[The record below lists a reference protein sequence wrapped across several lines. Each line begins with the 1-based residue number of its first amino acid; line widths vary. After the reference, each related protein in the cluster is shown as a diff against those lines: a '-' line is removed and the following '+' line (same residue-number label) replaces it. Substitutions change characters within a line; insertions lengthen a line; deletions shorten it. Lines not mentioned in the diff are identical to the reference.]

1 MPTYIDI
8 HDLPG
13 AVTAEDLAKTHL
25 ADQQVQGK
33 HGVEYHKYWVNRKN
47 GKLFCM
53 CTAPS
58 AEAAAAVHQEAH
70 GNTALKIIEVTADL
84 ADAFMGASDVNLDG
98 AALQPRSREYDT
110 GTRTV
115 LFTDIVGSTSLTQRL
130 GDDAAI
136 TMVGVHDSIVRA
148 ALAGENG
155 REVKH
160 TGTASWRPFFRPPRP
175 FVAVSRC
182 SRISGSTA
190 LGIPIYR
197 LEFASESPPANRS
210 SVTTISSVQPSSWR
224 RGFAPTPIPTAS

>member
-13 AVTAEDLAKTHL
+13 AVTAEDLAKAHL

-84 ADAFMGASDVNLDG
+84 ADAFMGASDVDLDG

-115 LFTDIVGSTSLTQRL
+115 LFIFRC
-130 GDDAAI
+130 AA
-136 TMVGVHDSIVRA
+136 SAPAAVRA
-148 ALAGENG
+148 PRAATLLPSQQAL
-155 REVKH
+155 
-160 TGTASWRPFFRPPRP
+160 
-175 FVAVSRC
+175 
-182 SRISGSTA
+182 
-190 LGIPIYR
+190 
-197 LEFASESPPANRS
+197 
-210 SVTTISSVQPSSWR
+210 
-224 RGFAPTPIPTAS
+224 

>member
-13 AVTAEDLAKTHL
+13 AVTAEDLAKAHL

-84 ADAFMGASDVNLDG
+84 ADAFMGASDVDLDG
-98 AALQPRSREYDT
+98 AALSAPKPRVRYWHAHCALYRYRRIDEP
-110 GTRTV
+110 
-115 LFTDIVGSTSLTQRL
+115 
-130 GDDAAI
+130 DA
-136 TMVGVHDSIVRA
+136 T
-148 ALAGENG
+148 AG
-155 REVKH
+155 
-160 TGTASWRPFFRPPRP
+160 
-175 FVAVSRC
+175 
-182 SRISGSTA
+182 
-190 LGIPIYR
+190 
-197 LEFASESPPANRS
+197 
-210 SVTTISSVQPSSWR
+210 
-224 RGFAPTPIPTAS
+224 